1 VGLQADAQNEA
12 AMAVQ
17 PEHVTE
23 SQAHYKRRLEA
34 FSDIIFGLS
43 LSELALQLGL
53 PKNPQELISS
63 PLRYFVFFGSFALV
77 CSLWIGHHRM
87 FRVFSPT
94 RTAVV
99 LNFVYLAFTVLMPFG
114 MQAFIKYPNNPIGI
128 GIYLSCYAGTAA
140 SMCGLLIL
148 GLRSGTEHLTEDERL
163 RVKGNLV
170 RYVALLA
177 VMLGGL
183 IALRIGG
190 FQAAGGAMVATVPAM
205 LLSRYITARLKRAS
219 VARA

>member
-1 VGLQADAQNEA
+1 MA
-12 AMAVQ
+12 AQ
-17 PEHVTE
+17 PEHLTE

-34 FSDIIFGLS
+34 FSDIVFGLS

-53 PKNPQELISS
+53 PKNPQELVTS
-63 PLRYFVFFGSFALV
+63 PVRYFVFFGSFALV

-87 FRVFSPT
+87 FRVFTPI
-94 RTAVV
+94 RAAVA

-148 GLRSGTEHLTEDERL
+148 GLRAGTAHLTEDERL

-177 VMLGGL
+177 VMLSGL
-183 IALRIGG
+183 IALRMGG
-190 FQAAGGAMVATVPAM
+190 FQAAGGALLAIVPAM
-205 LLSRYITARLKRAS
+205 LLAHLVTQRMKRAS
-219 VARA
+219 AARA

>member
-1 VGLQADAQNEA
+1 
-12 AMAVQ
+12 MAT
-17 PEHVTE
+17 PMEHLTE

-34 FSDIIFGLS
+34 FSDIVFGLS

-63 PLRYFVFFGSFALV
+63 PIRYLVFFGSFGLV

-87 FRVFSPT
+87 FRIFRPT
-94 RTAVV
+94 RASVA

-114 MQAFIKYPNNPIGI
+114 MQAFIKYPGNPIGI

-148 GLRSGTEHLTEDERL
+148 GLRAGTEHLGEDERL

-170 RYVALLA
+170 RYATLLA
-177 VMLGGL
+177 VMAGGL
-183 IALRIGG
+183 IALRLGG
-190 FQAAGGAMVATVPAM
+190 FQAAGEALLAIVPAM
-205 LLSRYITARLKRAS
+205 LLTRFVTTRMRRANAS
-219 VARA
+219 HA

>member
-1 VGLQADAQNEA
+1 MA
-12 AMAVQ
+12 AGI
-17 PEHVTE
+17 EHLTE

-34 FSDIIFGLS
+34 FSDIVFGLS

-63 PLRYFVFFGSFALV
+63 PIRYFVFFGSFGLV

-87 FRVFSPT
+87 FRVFTPS
-94 RTAVV
+94 RAAVA

-140 SMCGLLIL
+140 SMCGLLIT
-148 GLRSGTEHLTEDERL
+148 GLRAGTDHLSEDERL
-163 RVKGNLV
+163 RVKDNLV
-170 RYVALLA
+170 RYAALLV
-177 VMLGGL
+177 VMVGAL

-190 FQAAGGAMVATVPAM
+190 FHAAGLALLAIVPAM
-205 LLSRYITARLKRAS
+205 LLTRFIRVRMKRAS
-219 VARA
+219 VAGA